1 MTSPLDKLQPG
12 AARDA
17 SSRAEAPQR
26 AHVQTLGK
34 NLVSQ
39 LFMVLRTVRLHDKHN
54 KSVLVATEHLKDT
67 LNTIIGATGEV
78 RLEFVEDQAYLSDQ
92 RVRVDYTGQE
102 NVKELAAEFNKR
114 GLGGF
119 TFKRSVTT
127 PSLTELLVAFNDA
140 ADQADSAKFMR
151 DRLADLHDLAVEM
164 LGRRKFADDKS
175 TVPEIKV
182 DPRLLA
188 LQTYAKAVIAVKR
201 FVAELVTPEL
211 GKGGMRLKL
220 VRIVQDLVD
229 LSDER
234 ANLLLK
240 LVAIKDS
247 NDYQFNHAVN
257 VGVLAIAVGRA
268 IGLSRDDLV
277 DLGMAGLMADLGFAV
292 VDTDLAEK
300 SGTLDDDEL
309 EKLHEATIAAV
320 RVLLGKGA
328 LTRGAMRRLIVAFQH
343 HIHCDLKGG
352 YPQLERPRPL
362 HLFSRIVAICDNYD
376 ALTTNR
382 PWREGFSPDEALKIL
397 AQGAGAKFDALL
409 VRIFINLLGLYP
421 IGTVVKLSNGEV
433 GVVYHTTDDP
443 ARFDRPFVRVL
454 RNANGQP
461 VERTMIRDL
470 AEQSGGSYK
479 YSIAQTLDQ
488 AAVDNTARASLFNG

>member
-1 MTSPLDKLQPG
+1 MTSPLDKLTPG
-12 AARDA
+12 AAQDA
-17 SSRAEAPQR
+17 RKTEAPAR
-26 AHVQTLGK
+26 AHVQALGK

-39 LFMVLRTVRLHDKHN
+39 LFMVLRTVRLHDKRN

-67 LNTIIGATGEV
+67 LNTIIGAVGEV
-78 RLEFVEDQAYLSDQ
+78 RLEFVEDQVYLSDQ
-92 RVRVDYTGQE
+92 RIRVEYTGQE
-102 NVKELAAEFNKR
+102 NVKELASEFNRR

-151 DRLADLHDLAVEM
+151 DRLADLHDLAVEL
-164 LGRRKFADDKS
+164 LGRRKFADNKQV
-175 TVPEIKV
+175 VPELKV

-201 FVAELVTPEL
+201 FVAELVTPPEA

-247 NDYQFNHAVN
+247 NDYPFNHAVN
-257 VGVLAIAVGRA
+257 VCVLSIAIGRA
-268 IGLSRDDLV
+268 IGLGREDLV
-277 DLGMAGLMADLGFAV
+277 DLGMSGMMADLGFAV
-292 VDTDLAEK
+292 ADSELAEK
-300 SGTLDDDEL
+300 ASALDDQEL
-309 EKLHEATIAAV
+309 EKLHESTIAAV

-382 PWREGFSPDEALKIL
+382 PWREAFSPDEALKIL
-397 AQGAGAKFDALL
+397 AHGAGSKFDPTL
-409 VRIFINLLGLYP
+409 VRIFVNLLGLYP
-421 IGTVVKLSNGEV
+421 IGTAVILSNGEV
-433 GVVYHTTDDP
+433 GMVYHTTDDP
-443 ARFDRPFVRVL
+443 KRFDRPFVRVL
-454 RNANGQP
+454 RNPDGRP
-461 VERTMIRDL
+461 VERTVIRDL
-470 AEQSGGSYK
+470 AEQSGGQFK
-479 YSIAQTLDQ
+479 YSIVKVIDQ
-488 AAVDNTARASLFNG
+488 SAIDNTARASLFNG